1 MKIVKLPAQ
10 EPSCEPETLEDYL
23 NNLRFEV
30 QEVCVVLRQAEA
42 SLSLLDG
49 CPDDWRKAAIEVGI
63 ERTLRLCHQ
72 HLDRQHDIAD
82 PENIRKNRAKL
93 RVKIAAKGGNHG

>member
-10 EPSCEPETLEDYL
+10 EPRSEPETLEDYL
-23 NNLRFEV
+23 NNLRFEI

-42 SLSLLDG
+42 SLSLVGG

-82 PENIRKNRAKL
+82 PERIRKNLDEQQA
-93 RVKIAAKGGNHG
+93 KIAAK